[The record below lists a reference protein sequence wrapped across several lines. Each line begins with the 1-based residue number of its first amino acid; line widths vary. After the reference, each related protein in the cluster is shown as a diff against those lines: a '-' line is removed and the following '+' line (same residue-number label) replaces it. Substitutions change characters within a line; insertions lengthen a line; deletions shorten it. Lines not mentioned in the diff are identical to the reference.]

1 MKIHF
6 IGISGI
12 GVSALAKYY
21 LQKGEQV
28 TGSDLNRSEVAS
40 NLEKLG
46 AKIFYGQQKAD
57 NVASDIDLVVYT
69 VAVPKDNPEL
79 LQAGKLKIKTQ
90 TYPEALGD
98 LVKKHFTIAVC
109 GMSGKSTT
117 TSMTGIVLKKAG
129 LSPNVIVGTR
139 VKEFENSN
147 CLVGKSN
154 YLVIEAC
161 EYEASFLNY
170 WPRIL
175 AILNI
180 EEEHLDYYRDIRHI
194 MDTFK
199 EEASHLKKGDVLIFN
214 KDDENTAKLIKEN
227 KKILKGVKLVPFSLK
242 DKEAEGIKKILKV
255 PGKHNISN
263 ALSALKIGRELKIS
277 DEKIYKALSQFKGT
291 WRRFEIIKKEPFIL
305 ISDYAHHPT
314 KLKAL
319 LEGAREKYPK
329 KTIWAVFQSHQ
340 YDRTKK
346 LFDKFIPAFEKADK
360 IILTEI
366 YYVAGREKKLNI
378 SSKDLVEAIKKKS
391 PEKEVLF
398 MEKKEDVPAFI
409 RKNAKKGD
417 VVLVIG
423 AGDIINI
430 LKFF

>member
-40 NLEKLG
+40 NLERLG

-161 EYEASFLNY
+161 EY
-170 WPRIL
+170 
-175 AILNI
+175 
-180 EEEHLDYYRDIRHI
+180 
-194 MDTFK
+194 
-199 EEASHLKKGDVLIFN
+199 
-214 KDDENTAKLIKEN
+214 
-227 KKILKGVKLVPFSLK
+227 
-242 DKEAEGIKKILKV
+242 
-255 PGKHNISN
+255 
-263 ALSALKIGRELKIS
+263 
-277 DEKIYKALSQFKGT
+277 
-291 WRRFEIIKKEPFIL
+291 
-305 ISDYAHHPT
+305 
-314 KLKAL
+314 
-319 LEGAREKYPK
+319 
-329 KTIWAVFQSHQ
+329 
-340 YDRTKK
+340 
-346 LFDKFIPAFEKADK
+346 
-360 IILTEI
+360 
-366 YYVAGREKKLNI
+366 
-378 SSKDLVEAIKKKS
+378 
-391 PEKEVLF
+391 
-398 MEKKEDVPAFI
+398 
-409 RKNAKKGD
+409 
-417 VVLVIG
+417 
-423 AGDIINI
+423 
-430 LKFF
+430 

>member
-1 MKIHF
+1 
-6 IGISGI
+6 
-12 GVSALAKYY
+12 LA
-21 LQKGEQV
+21 
-28 TGSDLNRSEVAS
+28 
-40 NLEKLG
+40 
-46 AKIFYGQQKAD
+46 
-57 NVASDIDLVVYT
+57 
-69 VAVPKDNPEL
+69 
-79 LQAGKLKIKTQ
+79 
-90 TYPEALGD
+90 
-98 LVKKHFTIAVC
+98 
-109 GMSGKSTT
+109 
-117 TSMTGIVLKKAG
+117 
-129 LSPNVIVGTR
+129 
-139 VKEFENSN
+139 
-147 CLVGKSN
+147 
-154 YLVIEAC
+154 
-161 EYEASFLNY
+161 
-170 WPRIL
+170 
-175 AILNI
+175 
-180 EEEHLDYYRDIRHI
+180 
-194 MDTFK
+194 
-199 EEASHLKKGDVLIFN
+199 
-214 KDDENTAKLIKEN
+214 
-227 KKILKGVKLVPFSLK
+227 
-242 DKEAEGIKKILKV
+242 
-255 PGKHNISN
+255 
-263 ALSALKIGRELKIS
+263 ALKIGRELKIS